1 MSRSGHFI
9 SKMSC
14 STFGTFCQCSVP
26 LPTTVQPLFQKGF
39 RRPWLLHTYQI
50 GQTQQLH
57 FTKVR
62 AGERQQRKEFHE
74 NSAKF
79 DLDQQQINTTTVYS
93 FFLQLKYFNLILV
106 LPRKCLYYI
115 IATLYIV
122 TSLRYFLLSL
132 LYFNGASK
140 VCSLVQKKIYS
151 SISPPNQNLFLKRGC
166 KLSTTTTIFVQ
177 LVYIFIL

>member
-14 STFGTFCQCSVP
+14 LRVGTFCQCSMF
-26 LPTTVQPLFQKGF
+26 LSTVCPIFQKRF

-57 FTKVR
+57 FTNAR
-62 AGERQQRKEFHE
+62 ARERQRRKEFHE

-166 KLSTTTTIFVQ
+166 KLSTTTIFVQ